1 MATPKPKYYDIL
13 GHKLVPE
20 HSILSKKEEKALLD
34 KYKIKPEQLPK
45 ILSTD
50 PAVVAI
56 KAKPGD
62 IVKIVRQSPTAKT
75 SICYR
80 LVIESE
86 LADIGE
92 FTIPADFGESTE
104 IE

>member
-1 MATPKPKYYDIL
+1 M
-13 GHKLVPE
+13 
-20 HSILSKKEEKALLD
+20 LD
-34 KYKIKPEQLPK
+34 KYKIRPEQLPK
-45 ILSTD
+45 ILNTD

-62 IVKIVRQSPTAKT
+62 IIKITRHSATAKK

-86 LADIGE
+86 TTDLGE
-92 FTIPADFGESTE
+92 FTLPADFGETSE
-104 IE
+104 LE